1 VGAEA
6 VLISLAAGLIGIAL
20 SLFLGALLNA
30 AMAAAYGLEGIYRA
44 DAVLFVFVFFLAILL
59 GLGSGLLPARQ
70 ATRVDPV
77 DVLREA

>member
-1 VGAEA
+1 M
-6 VLISLAAGLIGIAL
+6 L

-30 AMAAAYGLEGIYRA
+30 SWPRVRTGGLYRA
-44 DAVLFVFVFFLAILL
+44 DAGLFVLVFVLAILL